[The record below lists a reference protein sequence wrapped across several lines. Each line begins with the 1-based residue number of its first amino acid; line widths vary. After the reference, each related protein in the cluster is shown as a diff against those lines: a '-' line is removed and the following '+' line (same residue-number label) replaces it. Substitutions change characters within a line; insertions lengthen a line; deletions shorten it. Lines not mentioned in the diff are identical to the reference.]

1 MKDKTPLNFTQQFH
15 GDTIC
20 AKYVVYMYRNHI
32 YDGDIFMGLH
42 NDIYNIYITNKNRTW
57 VCLKM
62 PRGRFSM
69 REDINLLGIRH
80 IYITMLYTFNQSLS

>member
-1 MKDKTPLNFTQQFH
+1 MMKTMKDKTPLNFTQQFH

-42 NDIYNIYITNKNRTW
+42 NDIYNIYNKQ
-57 VCLKM
+57 
-62 PRGRFSM
+62 
-69 REDINLLGIRH
+69 E
-80 IYITMLYTFNQSLS
+80 